1 MATVAG
7 VDFMNRKQLR
17 QVARNLG
24 GISFSALTT
33 NATLIAAIKAK

>member
-24 GISFSALTT
+24 ISFNVLTT